1 MKYSELEKKAK
12 KNGCYDT
19 GEQSSDGHPIWRNP
33 KTGEKFKMSNHR
45 SQEVKKGTLNS
56 IMKKAGLE

>member
-45 SQEVKKGTLNS
+45 SQEVKK
-56 IMKKAGLE
+56 AGLK